1 MKTVTVADF
10 ADSVKIPVDKLMHQ
24 LADAGV
30 AAESPDSEITSEQK
44 TQLLLFLR
52 KAHGAGADAEVAK
65 PARVTL
71 RRNVTSELPQGSG
84 PAGRSRL
91 GASRGAEKVTVTVR
105 KKRTFV
111 KKEAVEAPEPAELD
125 AKPDRSVELPAE
137 EASAEQPT
145 AEQAGQVAAE
155 VEAGGDVDAV
165 EAAADSVD
173 SGEVEGVEAVQQ
185 PQGESATTQE
195 PEAAPESDKDT
206 VTDQSAVDEAKT
218 PAQQVSPP
226 AVGDPVAAPPA
237 KPSGKDNDRGG
248 RKKKHGEKGERR
260 KAEKPA
266 VLGGLASKRRRAK
279 VQKKSPQQTQ
289 HGFEMPTGQQVKE
302 IAIGETITLAEL
314 ANKLSIKA
322 AEVIKAAMQMGQ
334 MVTINQVIDQDTA
347 ILLTEELGHKA
358 QVADSDSPEGQL
370 AGEYGES
377 APRAPVVTVMG
388 HVDHGKTTLLDYIR
402 NSKVAAGESGGIT
415 QHIGA
420 YHVETDKGAITFLDT
435 PGHAAFSAM
444 RARGARLTDM
454 IVLVVAADDG
464 VMPQTLEVIKL
475 AAETEVPLVVA
486 VNKMDKPE
494 ADANRV
500 KQELS
505 SHGVAPDDWGGESQF
520 VEISAK
526 SGEGVDDL
534 LDALLL
540 QAELL
545 ELAAP
550 QEGAGCG
557 VVIESKLDRGRGPV
571 ATVLIQKGTLEQG
584 NIILAG
590 TEFGRARVLTNEYGK
605 NVDKVGP
612 SLPIEI
618 VGLSG
623 APAVGDDF
631 NVVGDEKKAREV
643 AEFRRAQL
651 RDKALASRTAGE
663 EDIFSQLKASE
674 ISKLNVII
682 KADVHG
688 SSEALVGALLEL
700 PSDEVAVNVV
710 HSGVGAITETDVNRA
725 ISSGAMIIGFNVRA
739 DATARKLAQDSAID
753 LRYHSVIYEA
763 IDDITQALTGMLKPE
778 YAQQIIGLAEVRE
791 VFRSPKFGDIAG
803 CMVSEGR
810 VQRDAPIRVL
820 RDNVVVFEGELESL
834 RRFKDDVNEVKS
846 GTECGIGVKGYDDVQ
861 PGDQIECFE
870 RVQVERKL

>member
-52 KAHGAGADAEVAK
+52 KAHGAAAGAEVAK

-91 GASRGAEKVTVTVR
+91 GASRSAEKVTVTVR

-111 KKEAVEAPEPAELD
+111 KKEAVEAPEPAELE
-125 AKPDRSVELPAE
+125 AEQEQPVTVAVEE
-137 EASAEQPT
+137 VSAEQPS
-145 AEQAGQVAAE
+145 AEQAGQVAAD
-155 VEAGGDVDAV
+155 VEAGEVGDAV
-165 EAAADSVD
+165 EAVADSVD
-173 SGEVEGVEAVQQ
+173 SGEVEAVEAAQQ
-185 PQGESATTQE
+185 QREGESVTTKG
-195 PEAAPESDKDT
+195 PETTPEREKDT
-206 VTDQSAVDEAKT
+206 VTDQSAADEAKA
-218 PAQQVSPP
+218 PAQQAPRV
-226 AVGDPVAAPPA
+226 AAGDPVAAPAA

-248 RKKKHGEKGERR
+248 RKKKHGEKGEKR
-260 KAEKPA
+260 KAEKPS

-358 QVADSDSPEGQL
+358 QIADSDSPEGQL

-377 APRAPVVTVMG
+377 TPRAPVVTVMG

-444 RARGARLTDM
+444 RARGAKLTDM

-494 ADANRV
+494 ADPNRV

-612 SLPIEI
+612 ALPIEI

-631 NVVGDEKKAREV
+631 NVVVDEKKAREV

-682 KADVHG
+682 KADVPSVSVIAPTPLCTTLTATSSLG
-688 SSEALVGALLEL
+688 SSSSAPTKA
-700 PSDEVAVNVV
+700 SDEPWTSALM
-710 HSGVGAITETDVNRA
+710 ITFSLL
-725 ISSGAMIIGFNVRA
+725 IS
-739 DATARKLAQDSAID
+739 LALS
-753 LRYHSVIYEA
+753 
-763 IDDITQALTGMLKPE
+763 
-778 YAQQIIGLAEVRE
+778 
-791 VFRSPKFGDIAG
+791 
-803 CMVSEGR
+803 
-810 VQRDAPIRVL
+810 
-820 RDNVVVFEGELESL
+820 
-834 RRFKDDVNEVKS
+834 
-846 GTECGIGVKGYDDVQ
+846 
-861 PGDQIECFE
+861 
-870 RVQVERKL
+870 